1 MNKISEILYKFAKT
15 LSDVKDHPLPNKQE
29 GLFSGQSADKIVKT
43 LLRDAKNDVGKA
55 IEKLTFYINRG
66 GEKIDQKE
74 KVVLN
79 RAKKMLEEKLKK
91 KKK

>member
-1 MNKISEILYKFAKT
+1 MNAISETLYKLAES
-15 LSDVKDHPLPNKQE
+15 LSDVKDKTLPKKQE

-66 GEKIDQKE
+66 GIKIPEKE

-79 RAKKMLEEKLKK
+79 RAKKVLEEKLKK
-91 KKK
+91 SKK